1 MKRSAKAI
9 LTLVLLVACAALV
22 GAATEEKAS
31 AGYSTDVSIQPGG
44 NDIFVLKAKIK
55 DISSGEI
62 VAGPTVRMPAGQTA
76 NTESTLSDSNTV
88 VNLSANVDGAKHSA
102 TYTVTIKRGQKVIA
116 EHSATV
122 AL

>member
-1 MKRSAKAI
+1 MTKSVKAI
-9 LTLVLLVACAALV
+9 LPLLLLVAGVALV
-22 GAATEEKAS
+22 GAATEEKVTS
-31 AGYSTDVSIQPGG
+31 GYSTDVSIQPGS
-44 NDIFVLKAKIK
+44 NNVFVLKAKIK
-55 DISSGEI
+55 DLSTGEI
-62 VAGPTVRMPAGQTA
+62 VAGPMVKMPAGQTA

-102 TYTVTIKRGQKVIA
+102 TYTVTIKRGQKVVS